1 MSMKEKN
8 IVIQTLSAYDLPAGW
23 TLSTLGEI
31 STKPQYGWT
40 TKANHES
47 GKVKLLRTTDI
58 TSGKINWTTVPYCTK
73 EPDDLEK
80 YLLKPGDIVIS
91 RAGSVGVSYL
101 LTDAANAVFASY
113 LIRFRPNEPLNKKY
127 VYYYLKSP
135 DYWKTI
141 GKSTLGIA
149 VPNINATKL
158 SKVKIPIAPVEEQN
172 RIVAEIEK
180 QFSRLDEAVDN
191 LKRVK
196 ANLKRY
202 KASVL
207 KAAVEGKLTEE
218 WRKKN
223 LPAPSSKSGKF
234 YTYAILCDNDSIYI
248 GHTDDIERRWKQHLE
263 GKGSEWTAKHKPVKM
278 VHWEEFDTR
287 KEAAGREKWLK
298 TGYGRKWLKREY
310 AAGRTRQAGPV
321 EPAEKLL
328 ERILAKRRKK
338 WEEAELARLRE
349 RAARRQAKMKANGKK
364 PKDDKWKKKYKEP
377 VKPDLNGLPKLSDG
391 WVWSSVDCLG
401 EIVTGTTPSKKK
413 KEYYGGDIPFFKPTE
428 LNQGYSVTSAAVYL
442 TEVGAEKA
450 RLIPPHSVMVTCI
463 GATIGKVGF
472 SRVHGTTNQQLNT
485 LIPDKRYLYSQ
496 YFFFACISPFFF
508 KKIIDN
514 ASSTTL
520 PIINKSKFAA
530 LPIMVPPFKEQ
541 TIIVDEIERCLSIID
556 EVNLAV
562 DVCIQRA
569 GHLRQSILKKA
580 FSGQLVGQE
589 NINKPASE
597 LLR

>member
-1 MSMKEKN
+1 MARQAEGVSGVTNKVVEFDKLEELPDSWEWVPLGELMVEPKVDIVDGPFGSNLKASEYTDTGIHIARLQNIDRNLFVYKN
-8 IVIQTLSAYDLPAGW
+8 IRY
-23 TLSTLGEI
+23 I
-31 STKPQYGWT
+31 SSE
-40 TKANHES
+40 KAEQLDRHNF
-47 GKVKLLRTTDI
+47 
-58 TSGKINWTTVPYCTK
+58 
-73 EPDDLEK
+73 
-80 YLLKPGDIVIS
+80 KPGDI
-91 RAGSVGVSYL
+91 
-101 LTDAANAVFASY
+101 
-113 LIRFRPNEPLNKKY
+113 LI
-127 VYYYLKSP
+127 
-135 DYWKTI
+135 
-141 GKSTLGIA
+141 
-149 VPNINATKL
+149 TKL
-158 SKVKIPIAPVEEQN
+158 GAPLGKACIASKKILYGIIVADLVRVRIRNNNITREYLTYAINSPFLVKQFERHTKGTTRPRVNLGVIRKLPIPVAPQNEQK

-202 KASVL
+202 KASAL

-218 WRKKN
+218 WRKKH
-223 LPAPSSKSGKF
+223 P
-234 YTYAILCDNDSIYI
+234 D
-248 GHTDDIERRWKQHLE
+248 
-263 GKGSEWTAKHKPVKM
+263 
-278 VHWEEFDTR
+278 
-287 KEAAGREKWLK
+287 
-298 TGYGRKWLKREY
+298 
-310 AAGRTRQAGPV
+310 V
-321 EPAEKLL
+321 EPADKLL
-328 ERILAKRRKK
+328 ERILAERRKK
-338 WEEAELARLRE
+338 WEEVEL
-349 RAARRQAKMKANGKK
+349 AKMKDKGKE
-364 PKDDKWKKKYKEP
+364 PKDNKWKKKYKEP

-391 WVWSSVDCLG
+391 WVWSSVDGLG
-401 EIVTGTTPSKKK
+401 EIVTGTTPSTKK

-442 TEVGAEKA
+442 TEIGAEKA

-463 GATIGKVGF
+463 GTTIGKVGF

-496 YFFFACISPFFF
+496 YLFFACISPFFF

-556 EVNLAV
+556 EVDLAV

-580 FSGQLVGQE
+580 FSGKLVAQDE
-589 NINKPASE
+589 NNEFLVSSLK
-597 LLR
+597 